1 MTPPPPSEPFVP
13 AARYQITKLETVRV
27 LADPLRLRL
36 IEAMATQLDH
46 AWSVKELARTL
57 GEPPTKLYY
66 HVNMLEEH
74 GLLIVTASQ
83 LVSGILEKRY
93 QLVAASI
100 GVDRALLTAG
110 DTGVDEALHGILTT
124 IFSTAEEDI
133 TAAIRAGIA
142 SLHAD
147 HEGERERIL
156 LSKSVDRM
164 TPERA
169 EEFRE
174 RLQALMAEF
183 EPPPGDP
190 SRAGRNGAPYG
201 FVVAFYPMAQT
212 PSPKTRRPRARRT
225 SQEPSR

>member
-1 MTPPPPSEPFVP
+1 MTPPPAERFVP

-27 LADPLRLRL
+27 LADPLRLRI

-46 AWSVKELARTL
+46 AWSVKELAKSL

-74 GLLIVTASQ
+74 GLLIVTGSR

-93 QLVAASI
+93 QLVAATI

-133 TAAIRAGIA
+133 QAAIRAGIA
-142 SLHAD
+142 SLHAG
-147 HEGERERIL
+147 HEGERERIV
-156 LSKSVDRM
+156 LSKAVDLM

-169 EEFRE
+169 EAFRE
-174 RLQALMAEF
+174 RLVALMTEF
-183 EPPPGDP
+183 DTPDQ
-190 SRAGRNGAPYG
+190 RAGADRQGGSPYG
-201 FVVAFYPMAQT
+201 LVVAFYPMAQT

-225 SQEPSR
+225 SQEPSK

>member
-1 MTPPPPSEPFVP
+1 MPEPFKP
-13 AARYQITKLETVRV
+13 AARYQITRLETVRV

-36 IEAMATQLDH
+36 IEAMAARLDH
-46 AWSVKELARTL
+46 PWSVKELARAL

-74 GLLIVTASQ
+74 GLLVVTGSQ

-100 GVDRALLTAG
+100 GVDRAVLSAG
-110 DTGVDEALHGILTT
+110 DTGVDEALHGVLTT

-133 TAAIRAGIA
+133 RGAIQAGVA
-142 SLHAD
+142 SLHAG
-147 HEGERERIL
+147 HEGERERIV

-164 TPERA
+164 APERA

-183 EPPPGDP
+183 DTPPDDR
-190 SRAGRNGAPYG
+190 RASDEADGHLYG
-201 FVVAFYPMAQT
+201 LVVAFYPMAEH
-212 PSPKTRRPRARRT
+212 PSPTTRRRAARTKQERPR
-225 SQEPSR
+225 

>member
-1 MTPPPPSEPFVP
+1 MTPPAEPFVP
-13 AARYQITKLETVRV
+13 AARYEIAKLETVRV

-46 AWSVKELARTL
+46 AWSVKELAKAL

-74 GLLIVTASQ
+74 GLLIVTGSQ

-100 GVDRALLTAG
+100 GVDRALLSAG
-110 DTGVDEALHGILTT
+110 DAGVGEALHGILTT

-133 TAAIRAGIA
+133 KAAIRAGVA
-142 SLHAD
+142 TLHSGD
-147 HEGERERIL
+147 QGERQRIV
-156 LSKSVDRM
+156 LSKSVAGL

-169 EEFRE
+169 AEFRD

-183 EPPPGDP
+183 DSRSDDADP
-190 SRAGRNGAPYG
+190 DRKDRTPYG
-201 FVVAFYPMAQT
+201 LVVAFYPMAKT
-212 PSPKTRRPRARRT
+212 PSPTTRRPRAKRT
-225 SQEPSR
+225 SQEPAR

>member
-1 MTPPPPSEPFVP
+1 MTPPAEPFVP
-13 AARYQITKLETVRV
+13 AARYDITKLETVRV

-36 IEAMATQLDH
+36 IEAMATQLEH
-46 AWSVKELARTL
+46 AWSVKELAKSL

-74 GLLIVTASQ
+74 GLLVVTGSQ

-100 GVDRALLTAG
+100 GIDRSIITTG
-110 DTGVDEALHGILTT
+110 DPGVSEALHGILST

-133 TAAIRAGIA
+133 RAAIRAGVA
-142 SLHAD
+142 TMHAGD
-147 HEGERERIL
+147 QGERERIV
-156 LSKSVDRM
+156 LSKSVDGM
-164 TPERA
+164 SAKRA
-169 EEFRE
+169 AAFRE
-174 RLQALMAEF
+174 RLQALIAEF
-183 EPPPGDP
+183 DDPPDDAEPDKKD
-190 SRAGRNGAPYG
+190 RMPYG

-212 PSPKTRRPRARRT
+212 PSPTTRRPRGRRT

>member
-1 MTPPPPSEPFVP
+1 MTPPPSEPFVP

-46 AWSVKELARTL
+46 AWSVKELAKALR
-57 GEPPTKLYY
+57 EPPTKLYY

-74 GLLIVTASQ
+74 GLLIVTGSQ

-110 DTGVDEALHGILTT
+110 DTGVGEALHGILTT

-133 TAAIRAGIA
+133 TAAIRAGVA
-142 SLHAD
+142 SLHAG
-147 HEGERERIL
+147 HEGERERIV
-156 LSKSVDRM
+156 LSKSVDLM

-169 EEFRE
+169 ELFRE

-183 EPPPGDP
+183 DTPPGDADP
-190 SRAGRNGAPYG
+190 ERKDRSPYG

-212 PSPKTRRPRARRT
+212 PSPKTRRARAKRT